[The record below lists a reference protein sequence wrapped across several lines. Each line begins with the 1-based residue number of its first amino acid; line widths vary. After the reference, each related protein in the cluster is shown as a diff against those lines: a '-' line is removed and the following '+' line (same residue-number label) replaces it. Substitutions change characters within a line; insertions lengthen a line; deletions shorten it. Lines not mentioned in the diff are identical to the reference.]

1 MFFFKFQI
9 NALCTDLVFTHFIC
23 LAIVNPELYGVC
35 DAPISH
41 VARFNLMQIGQ
52 ILQMLSLMKYQEPD
66 VKHKDLYSTFDRTA
80 IPDLMDGLL
89 NGSENLDD
97 GPVSISSVQGIRRLN
112 ALVTELELQN
122 LVIFFSILT
131 NVFLIK

>member
-1 MFFFKFQI
+1 MSCNKFFELQI

-41 VARFNLMQIGQ
+41 IARFNLMQIGQ

-66 VKHKDLYSTFDRTA
+66 PKHKDLYNTFDRTA
-80 IPDLMDGLL
+80 VPALMDGLM

-97 GPVSISSVQGIRRLN
+97 GPVSVSSIQGVKRLS
-112 ALVTELELQN
+112 ALFTEMEIQS
-122 LVIFFSILT
+122 LVCIICYF
-131 NVFLIK
+131 